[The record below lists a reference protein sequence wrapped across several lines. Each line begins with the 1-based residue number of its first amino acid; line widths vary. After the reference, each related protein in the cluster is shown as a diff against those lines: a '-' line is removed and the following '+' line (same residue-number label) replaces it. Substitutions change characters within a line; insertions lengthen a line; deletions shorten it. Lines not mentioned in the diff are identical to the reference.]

1 MRNFEG
7 MEHGPRHSHRHGP
20 MEHGPGCHRRRHFY
34 TKQERIEMLE
44 EYKTWLDKEKQ
55 GVEERIEELK
65 KSL

>member
-1 MRNFEG
+1 MWKYENR
-7 MEHGPRHSHRHGP
+7 EHGPRHGHR
-20 MEHGPGCHRRRHFY
+20 EHKHSCDRRRHFY

>member
-1 MRNFEG
+1 MWKNER
-7 MEHGPRHSHRHGP
+7 MEHGPRHGHRMHKHSC
-20 MEHGPGCHRRRHFY
+20 ERRRHFY
-34 TKQERIEMLE
+34 TKQERIDMLE

>member
-1 MRNFEG
+1 MWKHG
-7 MEHGPRHSHRHGP
+7 MEHGPRPRHMKHRD
-20 MEHGPGCHRRRHFY
+20 GCHRRRHFY

-55 GVEERIEELK
+55 GVEERIEEIK

>member
-1 MRNFEG
+1 
-7 MEHGPRHSHRHGP
+7 MEHRHGC
-20 MEHGPGCHRRRHFY
+20 HGRRHFY
-34 TKQERIEMLE
+34 TKQEKIEMLE

>member
-1 MRNFEG
+1 MWKHER
-7 MEHGPRHSHRHGP
+7 MEHGPRIGHMKHEHSRH
-20 MEHGPGCHRRRHFY
+20 HRRHFY

-65 KSL
+65 KAL

>member
-1 MRNFEG
+1 MWKNENMG
-7 MEHGPRHSHRHGP
+7 HGPRHGHRMHKHSC
-20 MEHGPGCHRRRHFY
+20 ERRRHFY
-34 TKQERIEMLE
+34 TKQERIDMLE

>member
-1 MRNFEG
+1 MWKNENRG
-7 MEHGPRHSHRHGP
+7 HGPRHGHR
-20 MEHGPGCHRRRHFY
+20 EHGHGCHGRRHFY

>member
-1 MRNFEG
+1 MWNNER
-7 MEHGPRHSHRHGP
+7 MEHGPRHEHRRH
-20 MEHGPGCHRRRHFY
+20 EHDCHRRRHFY

>member
-1 MRNFEG
+1 MRNFENRG
-7 MEHGPRHSHRHGP
+7 HVPRHGIHMHG
-20 MEHGPGCHRRRHFY
+20 CDRRRHFY

-44 EYKTWLDKEKQ
+44 GYKTWLDKEKQ

>member
-1 MRNFEG
+1 MWKHER
-7 MEHGPRHSHRHGP
+7 MEHGPRLGHIKHEHS
-20 MEHGPGCHRRRHFY
+20 CHRRRHFY

-65 KSL
+65 KAL

>member
-1 MRNFEG
+1 MWKNKN
-7 MEHGPRHSHRHGP
+7 MEHGPRHVYRRH
-20 MEHGPGCHRRRHFY
+20 EYSYNRRRHFY
-34 TKQERIEMLE
+34 TKQERIDMLE

>member
-1 MRNFEG
+1 MWKHER
-7 MEHGPRHSHRHGP
+7 MEHGPRIGHMKNEQSS
-20 MEHGPGCHRRRHFY
+20 HRRRHFY

-65 KSL
+65 KAL